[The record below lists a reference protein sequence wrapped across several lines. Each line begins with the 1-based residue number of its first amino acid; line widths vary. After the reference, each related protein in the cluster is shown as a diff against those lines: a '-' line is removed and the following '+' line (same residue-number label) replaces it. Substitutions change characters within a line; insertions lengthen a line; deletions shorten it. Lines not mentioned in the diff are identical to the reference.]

1 MKIGLQLYT
10 IREPLGKDFWGTL
23 DKVAAMGYRNVQL
36 AGLFGNKPS
45 DVLKGLESRKLKPIS
60 PHVGLDDLTKNLDA
74 TVRMAKELNCD
85 RLTLPWIG
93 EATYKA
99 GWKAVAKQFNEI
111 GQALHSQGLAFSY
124 HNHAFEFAKEDG
136 RPGYDILFENVNRD
150 LVQAEIDLYWVQK
163 GEGDPVHYLNLL
175 KEDCPTLHFKD
186 MTKDDEKFFTE
197 VGSGRLDWAKI
208 IPAAIKA
215 RSEYAIV
222 EHDQPRLDPLE
233 SVRIS
238 REFLVKQGLK
248 D

>member
-36 AGLFGNKPS
+36 AGLYNNSPS
-45 DVLKGLESRKLKPIS
+45 DVQKGLESRGLKPIS
-60 PHVGLDDLTKNLDA
+60 PHVGLDDLQKNLA
-74 TVRMAKELNCD
+74 TTVRMAKDLNCD

-99 GWKAVAKQFNEI
+99 GWKPVAKLFNEI
-111 GQALHSQGLAFSY
+111 GQTLHNEGIMFSY
-124 HNHAFEFAKEDG
+124 HNHAFEFEKEGDK
-136 RPGYDILFENVNRD
+136 PGYDVLFENVNRD

-163 GEGDPVHYLNLL
+163 GDADPVRYLNLFRG
-175 KEDCPTLHFKD
+175 DCPTLHFKD
-186 MTKDDEKFFTE
+186 MTKDDEEFFCE
-197 VGSGRLDWAKI
+197 VGTGRLDWAKI

-215 RSEYAIV
+215 RAEYAIV
-222 EHDQPRLDPLE
+222 EHDAPRIDPLE
-233 SVRIS
+233 SVRLS
-238 REFLVKQGLK
+238 REFLLSQGLK